1 MDIHGRACFL
11 LSLVLSCLAQPNLN
25 LYKNIKKT
33 EDFAPFIRKDG
44 HAINFTE
51 LFNSDANRQVV
62 GGVTVGFDNL
72 AQYDYCSPRYQTVVI
87 PRDTDPA
94 ITYFPPCTRVLRC
107 GGCAPSE
114 VLSCEPRQ
122 TSIKQ
127 VVVVRSRIPYP
138 GSPET
143 DFEEFEAKSIIQ
155 HDSCEPQCKV
165 KPEHCNPVTQVYV
178 SRDCS
183 CICRNRRTCP
193 TDLHVWD
200 EDTCSCKCAQKN
212 DNCPGFS
219 RFSDDTCRCE
229 LRHGVSGMTDEEIR
243 NLLQLAAQVTTTTT
257 PAPAPTLPPLVLRLP
272 NASCQPAYPCPL
284 GTSPKISPVNG
295 RCQCMLPQFRLPP
308 LRRRRQI
315 QFRQQLRRNPADSL

>member
-1 MDIHGRACFL
+1 LQPDYNL
-11 LSLVLSCLAQPNLN
+11 L
-25 LYKNIKKT
+25 KNIT
-33 EDFAPFIRKDG
+33 RTQDFAQFIRKDG
-44 HAINFTE
+44 RPLNFTE
-51 LFNSDANRQVV
+51 LFNSDANKQLV
-62 GGVTVGFDNL
+62 GGTVSFDNL

-87 PRDTDPA
+87 PRDTDPS

-107 GGCAPSE
+107 GGCAPAE

-138 GSPET
+138 GSPDT
-143 DFEEFEAKSIIQ
+143 VFEALEPKDIVQ
-155 HDSCEPQCKV
+155 HDSCEPHTLKKCKV
-165 KPEHCNPVTQVYV
+165 KPEHCNPVTQAYV

-200 EDTCSCKCAQKN
+200 EDTCTCKCAQKN

-219 RFSDDTCRCE
+219 RFSEDTCRCE

-257 PAPAPTLPPLVLRLP
+257 PAPTTPAPNLPPLILRLP
-272 NASCQPAYPCPL
+272 NSPCQPAYPCPI

-315 QFRQQLRRNPADSL
+315 KFKQRLLRNRAGLL